1 MPTELATSLTSA
13 GLELI
18 RYGYSSWLIFGV
30 PGCLLNIIIL
40 SRRQFRVTSCCNYL
54 LAASVVLLILICFGS
69 AANLYALDH
78 PDPMTTIRAF
88 CKSRPYIV
96 QSTVMMGRWL
106 VAIAC
111 IDRYALTSRSSRIR
125 RFAQV
130 HIARYTIACTIVVW
144 LILPIHTIIYYEINP
159 VANIC
164 TLIYSGPIAL
174 YHSIYT
180 ITMGGILPAT
190 IMITA
195 AILIRYNLTM
205 KRNLR
210 RQQVNSNNAIARSNA
225 NSSAQRIRDQQ
236 ALVMLFVQAIFYCVV
251 QIPQLTRTMYGA
263 ITNNVSNK
271 SADRLAIEK
280 FTFTATEMCA
290 YLFPVSAFY
299 LYVLVSRTF
308 RYELYVIVSTLMN
321 KCFDRPDIR
330 IAPITITQNTATER
344 KDKRTAS

>member
-1 MPTELATSLTSA
+1 MPTELPTLLASA
-13 GLELI
+13 GLQLI

-40 SRRQFRVTSCCNYL
+40 SRRQFRITSCCNYL

-125 RFAQV
+125 KFAQV
-130 HIARYTIACTIVVW
+130 HIARYTIACTIVVG
-144 LILPIHTIIYYEINP
+144 LILPIHSIIYYEINS

-164 TLIYSGPIAL
+164 TLLYNGPIAS

-190 IMITA
+190 IMITT
-195 AILIRYNLTM
+195 AILIRYNLAMT
-205 KRNLR
+205 RNFYGK
-210 RQQVNSNNAIARSNA
+210 QTNPNNGTTRSIA

-236 ALVMLFVQAIFYCVV
+236 ALVMLFVQAIFYCIV
-251 QIPQLTRTMYGA
+251 QIPQLARTMYGA
-263 ITNNVSNK
+263 IANNVSYK

-290 YLFPVSAFY
+290 YLFPVSTFY
-299 LYVLVSRTF
+299 LYVLVSRIF
-308 RYELYVIVSTLMN
+308 RHELYAIVSKLIN
-321 KCFDRPDIR
+321 KCFNRRNIR
-330 IAPITITQNTATER
+330 IRPIAIMQNATIER
-344 KDKRTAS
+344 KDQHMIF